1 MKRSVLTLDTDDI
14 KWKAD
19 QKGITLT
26 EKQINDLFY
35 AFDQSDP
42 LMDSFWLIIDGLIDN
57 VDYFSRSEESK

>member
-14 KWKAD
+14 EGRAKER
-19 QKGITLT
+19 GIKLT
-26 EKQINDLFY
+26 EKQINDLFH

-57 VDYFSRSEESK
+57 VDYFSTSEESK